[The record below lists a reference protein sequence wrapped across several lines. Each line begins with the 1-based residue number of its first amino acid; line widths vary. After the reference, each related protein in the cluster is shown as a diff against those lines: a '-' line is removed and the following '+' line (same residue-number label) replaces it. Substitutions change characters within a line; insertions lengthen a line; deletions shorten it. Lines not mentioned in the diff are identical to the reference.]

1 MWDTHPLAYL
11 SGRESWWAFL
21 TKKYKI
27 FHKVYA
33 GTHKHL
39 MHKKVHLMSPRIIC
53 RKRGLQ
59 KGGIMWKG
67 VRMTWMV
74 WLKSS
79 IMMNYC
85 FHCHKYENGWNM
97 RQRLC
102 DHLCAANNLFVQS
115 KPHFQ
120 LCGHPNLIM
129 AQELN
134 TSRNEILDSGCTR
147 KLYF

>member
-27 FHKVYA
+27 FHKIYA

-59 KGGIMWKG
+59 KGGIMRKG

-85 FHCHKYENGWNM
+85 FHCHKYENAWNM

-102 DHLCAANNLFVQS
+102 DHLCAANKQSLCPVQATFPVVWAS
-115 KPHFQ
+115 KPHHGTRIEYFQ
-120 LCGHPNLIM
+120 
-129 AQELN
+129 EWN
-134 TSRNEILDSGCTR
+134 TRLM
-147 KLYF
+147 LY